1 MQKKVLVAYATNSGS
16 TAEVADAVGEELRK
30 CGMVA
35 DVCRLTL
42 VPSVEAYSA
51 VVVAAPMILGWH
63 GEAGSFIKKHQQALS
78 KMPVAYLFTAM
89 SLTRPRD
96 AKLNGVPVLVDPN
109 LAHDPKNPSRP
120 GLRDRYATVGRYLGP
135 ALRAA
140 PSVRPVSVGFFA
152 GKLDFGRL
160 KLPQLLFVMLIIQAK
175 PGDRRNWKAI
185 RGWAASLSTSFAG
198 PA

>member
-16 TAEVADAVGEELRK
+16 TSEVADAVAGELRNS
-30 CGMVA
+30 GMVA

-42 VPSVEAYSA
+42 VPSVEPYSA

-63 GEAGSFIKKHQQALS
+63 GEAVRFIKKHQQALR
-78 KMPVAYLFTAM
+78 KVPVAYLFTAM
-89 SLTRPRD
+89 SLTRPRENR
-96 AKLNGVPVLVDPN
+96 LNGIPVVVDPN

-120 GLRDRYATVGRYLGP
+120 SLRDWYATVGRYLGP

-140 PSVRPVSVGFFA
+140 PTVKPVSVGFFA

-160 KLPQLLFVMLIIQAK
+160 KLLQMLL
-175 PGDRRNWKAI
+175 
-185 RGWAASLSTSFAG
+185 
-198 PA
+198 